1 MDTRRCSLCEEDDD
15 QSRDLKP
22 AGRFLSVQHFITRP
36 SSLPELNHR
45 YFAPCTTNKGTVAA
59 VVSRFF
65 AV

>member
-22 AGRFLSVQHFITRP
+22 AVQHFITRP